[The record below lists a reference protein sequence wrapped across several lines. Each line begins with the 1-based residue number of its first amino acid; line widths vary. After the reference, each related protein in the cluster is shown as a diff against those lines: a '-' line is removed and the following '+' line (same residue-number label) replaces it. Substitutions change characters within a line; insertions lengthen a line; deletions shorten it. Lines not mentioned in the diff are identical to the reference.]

1 MKKISKEQIIKIK
14 YISKSNKEKIRLFGS
29 IFFNENKEK
38 CKMIINNEKKDLT
51 EFYVFKEKQKELE
64 IELIINGRLINMNGM
79 FYGCKRLKSISDISN
94 IDTSIVTDMSYLFYE
109 CTSLTSLSSFSGWN
123 TSKVEN
129 MKNMFYKC
137 HSLENISGISNWDTS
152 SVEDMS
158 FMFYECS
165 SLTSLSE
172 ITDWNT
178 SKTMYFKYLFN
189 GCNNLEFPPDI
200 SKWKISSKVVKNEI
214 FLGYDISK
222 IDIFKV
228 INKKNQEDNEIIK
241 EQKDDNKEQN
251 SEINKIIEENK
262 KDNELEQDLQ
272 EFENECIFFKNPI
285 NKLDDFKIIKND
297 SLKFLP
303 QLEIKF
309 DDDFE
314 ITKNMI
320 NDFKNE
326 LKNVIG
332 NDDFSIIEVN
342 KGSLKVIV
350 TLQYLYKKLFKLLK
364 ENPAIQNIQNFPKE
378 LVDEVKALLDKIID
392 TEFIS
397 IGNKKPDFAHESVTD
412 ITVQK
417 NQKKITNMYKAI
429 NDDKTKKKDNIYEN
443 AKNISFNEL
452 EKLLD
457 FLSEE
462 AMKQEINQFNK
473 NFENF
478 YNTEKEIEKSLIE
491 SVFEFKIINIYLIIS
506 DNTKFENNKNKC
518 QNKETKLLFHG
529 TQPKIIPL
537 ILNNNFNL
545 KSENHKIGLGS
556 YFTDSFDYVTF
567 YSRNEERKRFGIIP
581 KVNQA
586 FSFIASE
593 IYYDKSKKEVV
604 FDVKKSE
611 EKVEENGIR
620 CVNVDGKTKVL
631 NKEEFADKTKFI
643 AKEFLVSHEQQ
654 ILPMYAISI
663 KRCEYLIIWRDYNF
677 DENNPNNYQTD
688 LFKKMMQFNEEIK
701 IFSSRE
707 VDSKLYYVKTSEE
720 GLKLIKRKKYNKIIL
735 ITNANNDAKQYINDA
750 REIIGSNCISLV
762 SSYYPPRHLGWV
774 SQMRNTL
781 ISNRKDFHER
791 FIRNITSFNFEGII
805 KLKKDIENYYGQK
818 SSDFKLNNFDSSLPE
833 YPNFKNEGKYID
845 LKF

>member
-1 MKKISKEQIIKIK
+1 MKK
-14 YISKSNKEKIRLFGS
+14 
-29 IFFNENKEK
+29 
-38 CKMIINNEKKDLT
+38 
-51 EFYVFKEKQKELE
+51 
-64 IELIINGRLINMNGM
+64 
-79 FYGCKRLKSISDISN
+79 
-94 IDTSIVTDMSYLFYE
+94 
-109 CTSLTSLSSFSGWN
+109 
-123 TSKVEN
+123 
-129 MKNMFYKC
+129 
-137 HSLENISGISNWDTS
+137 
-152 SVEDMS
+152 
-158 FMFYECS
+158 
-165 SLTSLSE
+165 
-172 ITDWNT
+172 
-178 SKTMYFKYLFN
+178 
-189 GCNNLEFPPDI
+189 
-200 SKWKISSKVVKNEI
+200 
-214 FLGYDISK
+214 GYDISK

-462 AMKQEINQFNK
+462 AMKQEINQF
-473 NFENF
+473 
-478 YNTEKEIEKSLIE
+478 
-491 SVFEFKIINIYLIIS
+491 
-506 DNTKFENNKNKC
+506 
-518 QNKETKLLFHG
+518 
-529 TQPKIIPL
+529 
-537 ILNNNFNL
+537 
-545 KSENHKIGLGS
+545 
-556 YFTDSFDYVTF
+556 
-567 YSRNEERKRFGIIP
+567 
-581 KVNQA
+581 
-586 FSFIASE
+586 
-593 IYYDKSKKEVV
+593 
-604 FDVKKSE
+604 
-611 EKVEENGIR
+611 
-620 CVNVDGKTKVL
+620 
-631 NKEEFADKTKFI
+631 
-643 AKEFLVSHEQQ
+643 
-654 ILPMYAISI
+654 
-663 KRCEYLIIWRDYNF
+663 
-677 DENNPNNYQTD
+677 
-688 LFKKMMQFNEEIK
+688 IK
-701 IFSSRE
+701 I
-707 VDSKLYYVKTSEE
+707 
-720 GLKLIKRKKYNKIIL
+720 LKIFTILKK
-735 ITNANNDAKQYINDA
+735 
-750 REIIGSNCISLV
+750 
-762 SSYYPPRHLGWV
+762 
-774 SQMRNTL
+774 
-781 ISNRKDFHER
+781 
-791 FIRNITSFNFEGII
+791 
-805 KLKKDIENYYGQK
+805 KLKNH
-818 SSDFKLNNFDSSLPE
+818 
-833 YPNFKNEGKYID
+833 
-845 LKF
+845 

>member
-1 MKKISKEQIIKIK
+1 
-14 YISKSNKEKIRLFGS
+14 
-29 IFFNENKEK
+29 
-38 CKMIINNEKKDLT
+38 
-51 EFYVFKEKQKELE
+51 
-64 IELIINGRLINMNGM
+64 M

-189 GCNNLEFPPDI
+189 GCNNLEYPPDI
-200 SKWKISSKVVKNEI
+200 SKWKISSKVIKNEI

-228 INKKNQEDNEIIK
+228 INKKNQEDNEIKK

-262 KDNELEQDLQ
+262 EDNELEQDLQ

-417 NQKKITNMYKAI
+417 NQKK
-429 NDDKTKKKDNIYEN
+429 
-443 AKNISFNEL
+443 
-452 EKLLD
+452 
-457 FLSEE
+457 
-462 AMKQEINQFNK
+462 
-473 NFENF
+473 
-478 YNTEKEIEKSLIE
+478 
-491 SVFEFKIINIYLIIS
+491 
-506 DNTKFENNKNKC
+506 
-518 QNKETKLLFHG
+518 
-529 TQPKIIPL
+529 
-537 ILNNNFNL
+537 
-545 KSENHKIGLGS
+545 
-556 YFTDSFDYVTF
+556 
-567 YSRNEERKRFGIIP
+567 
-581 KVNQA
+581 
-586 FSFIASE
+586 
-593 IYYDKSKKEVV
+593 
-604 FDVKKSE
+604 
-611 EKVEENGIR
+611 
-620 CVNVDGKTKVL
+620 
-631 NKEEFADKTKFI
+631 
-643 AKEFLVSHEQQ
+643 
-654 ILPMYAISI
+654 
-663 KRCEYLIIWRDYNF
+663 
-677 DENNPNNYQTD
+677 
-688 LFKKMMQFNEEIK
+688 
-701 IFSSRE
+701 
-707 VDSKLYYVKTSEE
+707 
-720 GLKLIKRKKYNKIIL
+720 
-735 ITNANNDAKQYINDA
+735 
-750 REIIGSNCISLV
+750 
-762 SSYYPPRHLGWV
+762 
-774 SQMRNTL
+774 
-781 ISNRKDFHER
+781 
-791 FIRNITSFNFEGII
+791 
-805 KLKKDIENYYGQK
+805 
-818 SSDFKLNNFDSSLPE
+818 
-833 YPNFKNEGKYID
+833 
-845 LKF
+845 